1 MGWLDRLLRNK
12 DKSGE
17 VAKKRL
23 QMVLIHDR
31 SDISPGLLEE
41 IKDDIIEVITR
52 RLAVDRE
59 NVVVNLTQEGRDS
72 ILVAEVPLQVNAR
85 HA

>member
-1 MGWLDRLLRNK
+1 MGWLDRLLGNK
-12 DKSGE
+12 EKSSD

-31 SDISPGLLEE
+31 SDVSPGLLEE
-41 IKDDIIEVITR
+41 IKDEIVEVIMR
-52 RLAVDRE
+52 RLEIDRE
-59 NVVVNLTQEGRDS
+59 NVEVNLTQEGRDS
-72 ILVAEVPLQVNAR
+72 VLVAEVPLMVNGR